1 MQRIAARRAESRP
14 ESRAKTQWFRRLFPV
29 PGKRHGRFWR
39 PALTVKLSRFPGA
52 VRDAMQSSGAAA
64 TCVAVQL
71 DGDDWEAAL
80 FIQLAGAECKADRR
94 AIKQAQGPL
103 PVGMESDLIETDNGA
118 VVVLRPEVHTQPGDP
133 FVCEIL
139 LTPGDGGMHF
149 ETLKLL
155 SRQPRLCWFF
165 GDQSHWILH
174 SQQHALEAAQHD
186 DFDALSRDA
195 LKHDTMVRMS
205 KRYDARAAL
214 AEIVKHY
221 ELRAGIGPGEYRS
234 TSLPASRTPH

>member
-1 MQRIAARRAESRP
+1 MWP
-14 ESRAKTQWFRRLFPV
+14 
-29 PGKRHGRFWR
+29 
-39 PALTVKLSRFPGA
+39 PALRTRPSRFPEA
-52 VRDAMQSSGAAA
+52 VRNAMQANGAAA

-118 VVVLRPEVHTQPGDP
+118 VVILRPELHTRSGDP

-139 LTPGDGGMHF
+139 LTPGDGGAHF
-149 ETLKLL
+149 EALKLL
-155 SRQPRLCWFF
+155 SRQPRLTWFF

-174 SQQHALEAAQHD
+174 SQQHPLESAQHE
-186 DFDALSRDA
+186 DFDALLRDA

-214 AEIVKHY
+214 GDVVKHY
-221 ELRAGIGPGEYRS
+221 ELRAGTRRDDVPPIVP
-234 TSLPASRTPH
+234 PASRTPH

>member
-1 MQRIAARRAESRP
+1 MWP
-14 ESRAKTQWFRRLFPV
+14 
-29 PGKRHGRFWR
+29 
-39 PALTVKLSRFPGA
+39 PALRARPSRFPEA
-52 VRDAMQSSGAAA
+52 VRNAMQANGAAA

-103 PVGMESDLIETDNGA
+103 PVGMESDLIETDTGA
-118 VVVLRPEVHTQPGDP
+118 VVILRPELHTRSGDP

-139 LTPGDGGMHF
+139 LTPGDGGAHF
-149 ETLKLL
+149 EALKLL
-155 SRQPRLCWFF
+155 SRQPRLTWFF

-174 SQQHALEAAQHD
+174 SQQHPLESAQHG
-186 DFDALSRDA
+186 DFDALLRDA

-214 AEIVKHY
+214 GDVVKHY
-221 ELRAGIGPGEYRS
+221 ELRAGTGRDDVPPVAP
-234 TSLPASRTPH
+234 PASRTPH